1 MIDTATIF
9 GRALFAVRSAA
20 GLKQSEL
27 ARVVGLKRSA
37 VTHLETG
44 RTTPTF
50 YSLMRLGDRLRKNGV
65 LADPTTLIQLVHET
79 ARELNRRGVR
89 VVNRPLRP
97 EEEIRRTPTDA
108 IDRIVARIYD
118 EWLQDEADI
127 EQDDTYEDDE

>member
-1 MIDTATIF
+1 MIDTATLF
-9 GRALFAVRSAA
+9 GRALVVVRRSS

-27 ARVVGLKRSA
+27 AEVVGLKRAA

-50 YSLMRLGDRLRKNGV
+50 YVLMRLGDRLRKSRV
-65 LADPTTLIQLVHET
+65 VRDPTTLVELVHET

-97 EEEIRRTPTDA
+97 EEEDQRTPTPE
-108 IDRIVARIYD
+108 IDLVVARIYD
-118 EWLQDEADI
+118 EWLQDETDI
-127 EQDDTYEDDE
+127 EQDDLYEDDE